1 MMKKLISIL
10 CTAVLVITPM
20 TGVMAKTNPNAT
32 VEVAANRIATDLL
45 QNYGV
50 TSLQYAIMDEGKII
64 LSDGAGLHDKASQIP
79 VDKESMFGI
88 GSVSKMYVTA
98 AAMMLVDSGK
108 VDLDQPLTTYIKD
121 FEMAD
126 SRYTQ
131 ITPRMLMN
139 HSSGLYGTHY
149 GNSMLFDDND
159 TMNHDEL
166 LLKLKTEQLKS
177 DPGAYS
183 VYCNDGFQLLEILV
197 ERVSGLSYSEYIAK
211 FISNPLQLESTKT
224 PLDSFDRDRLSET
237 YWPTI
242 ETKLPAEN
250 ANILGTGGIYSTAEE
265 LTRFA
270 EVLMGNRPDILSE
283 SAAESMQNHEY
294 RQGIWVSE
302 ERNTFNY
309 GLGWDAVDLA
319 PFSDYGITALTKGGD
334 TMMYHAS
341 LITIPEHDISM
352 AVLSSGGSSI
362 YNQMFASK
370 VLLEVL
376 EDQDIIDE
384 IQPDQTF
391 PPPVKVNMP
400 AELTAY
406 SGLYGTVGT
415 TLDINIQNGEIKLP
429 ALQGGLIPEQI
440 YVYTGEGQFTSPDGS
455 VKISFEKESNDK
467 VYVKVLANITLPGLG
482 QTVMNTYDYQ
492 KLEHQALDTAT
503 KEKWA
508 ARNGS
513 KYYALDEKITSI
525 FYLLPSMLI
534 KNLTVDAENGYANGT
549 RVVDPNYAENV
560 AQIPVMNGR
569 DAFDLQLYTKGD
581 AEILIQDGQEYIAE
595 DAIAPIFG
603 GKTGITTI
611 QANGQ
616 ARWYAI
622 DARSANK
629 SLTVDSPDRGGYAV
643 YNAKGEVV
651 HFSVAT
657 HQQTTQLPE
666 GGFIVFGGEA
676 GDVFNIHLK

>member
-1 MMKKLISIL
+1 MKKLISML

-20 TGVMAKTNPNAT
+20 THAMAESNKGSTI
-32 VEVAANRIATDLL
+32 EDQANKIATEMV

-50 TSLQYAIMDEGKII
+50 TGLQYAIRDEGKII
-64 LSDGAGLHDKASQIP
+64 LSDSVGFHDKASQKP
-79 VDKESMFGI
+79 VDKDTMFGI
-88 GSVSKMYVTA
+88 GSVSKMVVTA
-98 AAMMLVDSGK
+98 ATMMLVDSGK
-108 VDLDQPLTTYIKD
+108 IDLDQPLTSYIKD

-126 SRYTQ
+126 ARYTQ

-159 TMNHDEL
+159 TRNHDEL
-166 LLKLKTEQLKS
+166 FLKLKSEKLKS
-177 DPGAYS
+177 KPGAYS

-211 FISNPLQLESTKT
+211 FISNPLQLEATKT
-224 PLDSFDRDRLSET
+224 PLDSFDRNRLSET

-242 ETKLPAEN
+242 ETKLPIEN
-250 ANILGTGGIYSTAEE
+250 ANIIGTGGIYSTAEE
-265 LTRFA
+265 LSQFA
-270 EVLMGNRPDILSE
+270 EVLMGNRPDILSK
-283 SAAESMQNHEY
+283 SSAESMQNHEY
-294 RQGIWVSE
+294 RHGIWVPE

-309 GLGWDAVDLA
+309 GLGWDAVALA
-319 PFSDYGITALTKGGD
+319 PFSDYGVTALTKGGD
-334 TMMYHAS
+334 TMLYHAS

-376 EDQDIIDE
+376 EDQGIIEE
-384 IQPDQTF
+384 IKPDQTF
-391 PPPVKVNMP
+391 SAPVKVKMP

-415 TLDINIQNGEIKLP
+415 TLNIDIKNSEFKLP
-429 ALQGGLIPEQI
+429 ALQGGLIPEQK
-440 YVYTGEGQFTSPDGS
+440 YVYTGEGQFTSSDGS
-455 VKISFEKESNDK
+455 VKVRFEKERNDK
-467 VYVKVLANITLPGLG
+467 VYVNVQANITLPGLG

-492 KLEHQALDTAT
+492 KLEQNPLDVTT
-503 KEKWA
+503 KAKWE

-534 KNLTVDAENGYANGT
+534 KNLSVDTENGYTNGT
-549 RVVDPNYAENV
+549 KVIDPNNAKNV
-560 AQIPVMNGR
+560 VEIPVMNGR
-569 DAFDLQLYTKGD
+569 DAFDLQLHTKNG
-581 AEILIQDGQEYIAE
+581 AEVLIQDGQEYIAE
-595 DAIAPIFG
+595 DAITPIFG
-603 GKTGITTI
+603 GKTGVTTI
-611 QANGQ
+611 PSNGQ

-622 DARSANK
+622 DSRSANK
-629 SLTVDSPDRGGYAV
+629 SLTVDSPESGGYAV
-643 YNAKGEVV
+643 YNDKGEVV

-657 HQQTTQLPE
+657 HQQSTQLPK
-666 GGFIVFGGEA
+666 GGYIVFGGEA
-676 GDVFNIHLK
+676 GDSFKTHLK

>member
-1 MMKKLISIL
+1 MKKLISML
-10 CTAVLVITPM
+10 CTAVLVVTPM
-20 TGVMAKTNPNAT
+20 TSVLAEADKGSTIEAQ
-32 VEVAANRIATDLL
+32 ANRIATEMV

-50 TSLQYAIMDEGKII
+50 TSLQYAIMDEGKFI
-64 LSDGAGLHDKASQIP
+64 LSDSVGLHDKASQMS

-98 AAMMLVDSGK
+98 ATMMLVDSGK

-126 SRYTQ
+126 TRYTQ

-159 TMNHDEL
+159 TRNHDEL
-166 LLKLKTEQLKS
+166 LLKLKSEQLKS
-177 DPGAYS
+177 KPGAYS

-211 FISNPLQLESTKT
+211 FISDPLQLEATKT
-224 PLDSFDRDRLSET
+224 PLDSFDRKRLSEI

-242 ETKLPAEN
+242 ETKLPVEN
-250 ANILGTGGIYSTAEE
+250 ANIIGTGGIYSTAEE
-265 LTRFA
+265 LSQFA

-283 SAAESMQNHEY
+283 SSAESMQNHEY

-302 ERNTFNY
+302 ERNVFNY

-319 PFSDYGITALTKGGD
+319 PFSDYGITALAKGGD
-334 TMMYHAS
+334 TMLYHAS

-376 EDQDIIDE
+376 EDQGIIKE

-391 PPPVKVNMP
+391 STPVKVRMP
-400 AELTAY
+400 AELNSY

-415 TLDINIQNGEIKLP
+415 TLDIDIKNGDIKLP
-429 ALQGGLIPEQI
+429 ALQGGLIPEQN

-455 VKISFEKESNDK
+455 VKVSFEKERNEK
-467 VYVKVLANITLPGLG
+467 VYVKIQATITLPGLG
-482 QTVMNTYDYQ
+482 QTVMNTYDYE
-492 KLEHQALDTAT
+492 KLKPNELDTAT

-534 KNLTVDAENGYANGT
+534 KNLSVDAENGYANGT
-549 RVVDPNYAENV
+549 RVVDPDNAENIV
-560 AQIPVMNGR
+560 EIPVMNGR
-569 DAFDLQLYTKGD
+569 DAFDLQLYTKNG
-581 AEILIQDGQEYIAE
+581 AEVLIQSGQEYIAE
-595 DAIAPIFG
+595 DAITPIFG
-603 GKTGITTI
+603 GKTGVTTI
-611 QANGQ
+611 PSNGQ

-622 DARSANK
+622 DSRSANK
-629 SLTVDSPDRGGYAV
+629 LLTVDSPESGGYAV
-643 YNAKGEVV
+643 YNDKGEVV

-657 HQQTTQLPE
+657 NQQSTQLPE

-676 GDVFNIHLK
+676 GDIFKIHLK

>member
-1 MMKKLISIL
+1 MKKLFSVL
-10 CTAVLVITPM
+10 FTAVLVITPM
-20 TGVMAKTNPNAT
+20 TDVRAEANKSISIEKQAEEMAAKL
-32 VEVAANRIATDLL
+32 V

-50 TSLQYAIMDEGKII
+50 TSLQYAIRDQGEII
-64 LSDGAGLHDKASQIP
+64 LSGSTGFHDKASQTRIT
-79 VDKESMFGI
+79 KESMYGI
-88 GSVSKMYVTA
+88 GSVSKMVVTA
-98 AAMMLVDSGK
+98 ATMMLVDSGK
-108 VDLDQPLTTYIKD
+108 VNLDEPLTTYIKD

-126 SRYTQ
+126 ARYTQ

-139 HSSGLYGTHY
+139 HSSGLYGSHY

-159 TMNHDEL
+159 MRNHDEL
-166 LLKLKTEQLKS
+166 LLKLKTEKLKS
-177 DPGAYS
+177 KPGSYS

-197 ERVSGLSYSEYIAK
+197 ERVSGLSYSDYVAK

-224 PLDSFDRDRLSET
+224 PQDSFDRDQLSEA

-242 ETKLPAEN
+242 ETKMPVEN
-250 ANILGTGGIYSTAEE
+250 ANILGTGGIYSTSEE
-265 LTRFA
+265 LTEFA

-283 SAAESMQNHEY
+283 SSVKSMQNHEY
-294 RQGIWVSE
+294 RQGIWVSD

-319 PFSDYGITALTKGGD
+319 PFSDYGITALAKGGD

-362 YNQMFASK
+362 YNQMFASN

-376 EDQDIIDE
+376 EDQGVIDE
-384 IQPDQTF
+384 IKEDQTF
-391 PPPVKVNMP
+391 SPPVKVKMP
-400 AELTAY
+400 TELNAY

-415 TLDINIQNGEIKLP
+415 TLDIQVKNDEITLP
-429 ALQGGLIPEQI
+429 ALQGGIIPEQK
-440 YVYTGEGQFTSPDGS
+440 YVYTGEGQFTSTDGS
-455 VKISFEKESNDK
+455 VKASFVKEQNGK
-467 VYVKVLANITLPGLG
+467 VYVKVQAVISLPGLG

-492 KLEHQALDTAT
+492 KLDPNPLNTAT
-503 KEKWA
+503 GKKWA
-508 ARNGS
+508 DRNGT

-534 KNLTVDAENGYANGT
+534 KNLSVDTEIGYANGT
-549 RVVDPNYAENV
+549 QIVDSDHAVNV
-560 AQIPVMNGR
+560 AEIPVMNGR
-569 DAFDLQLYTKGD
+569 DAFDLQFYTKKN

-595 DAIAPIFG
+595 DAITPIFG
-603 GKTGITTI
+603 GKTGKATI
-611 QANGQ
+611 PASGQ

-622 DARSANK
+622 DSRSANK
-629 SLTVDSPDRGGYAV
+629 SLTVDSPEGGGYAV
-643 YNAKGEVV
+643 YNEKGEVV

-657 HQQTTQLPE
+657 DQQSIELPKA
-666 GGFIVFGGEA
+666 GFIVFGGEA
-676 GDVFNIHLK
+676 GDVFKIHLK

>member
-1 MMKKLISIL
+1 MMKKLISML
-10 CTAVLVITPM
+10 CTAVLVVTPM
-20 TGVMAKTNPNAT
+20 THVMAESNNSSTI
-32 VEVAANRIATDLL
+32 EVQANKIATELV

-64 LSDGAGLHDKASQIP
+64 LSDSVGLHDKASQKP
-79 VDKESMFGI
+79 VDKDTMFGI

-98 AAMMLVDSGK
+98 ATMMLVDSGK
-108 VDLDQPLTTYIKD
+108 VDLDEPLTSYIKD

-126 SRYTQ
+126 ARYTQ

-149 GNSMLFDDND
+149 GNSMLFDDSD
-159 TMNHDEL
+159 TRNHDEL
-166 LLKLKTEQLKS
+166 LLKLKSEQLKS
-177 DPGAYS
+177 KPGAYS

-211 FISNPLQLESTKT
+211 FISNPLQLEATKT
-224 PLDSFDRDRLSET
+224 PLDSFDRERLSET
-237 YWPTI
+237 YWPTL
-242 ETKLPAEN
+242 ETKLPVEN

-265 LTRFA
+265 LSRFA

-283 SAAESMQNHEY
+283 SSAKSMQNHEY

-302 ERNTFNY
+302 ERNIFNY
-309 GLGWDAVDLA
+309 GLGWDAVKLA
-319 PFSDYGITALTKGGD
+319 PFGDYGVTALAKGGD
-334 TMMYHAS
+334 TMLYHAA

-352 AVLSSGGSSI
+352 AVLSSGGSSV

-376 EDQDIIDE
+376 EEQGIIDE
-384 IQPDQTF
+384 IKADQTF
-391 PPPVKVNMP
+391 SPPVKVKMP
-400 AELTAY
+400 TELTAY

-415 TLDINIQNGEIKLP
+415 TLDIEIKNGEIALP
-429 ALQGGLIPEQI
+429 AMQGGLIPEQN
-440 YVYTGEGQFTSPDGS
+440 YVYTGEGQFTSTDGS
-455 VKISFEKESNDK
+455 VKVSFEKEKNDK

-492 KLEHQALDTAT
+492 KLEHNELNKAT
-503 KEKWA
+503 KEKWTD
-508 ARNGS
+508 RNGS

-534 KNLTVDAENGYANGT
+534 KNLSVDAENGYVNGT
-549 RVVDPNYAENV
+549 RVVDQDNAENV

-569 DAFDLQLYTKGD
+569 DAFDLQLYTKSG
-581 AEILIQDGQEYIAE
+581 AEVLIQDGQEYIAE
-595 DAIAPIFG
+595 DAITPIFG
-603 GKTGITTI
+603 GKAGITTI
-611 QANGQ
+611 PANGQ

-622 DARSANK
+622 DSRSSNK
-629 SLTVDSPDRGGYAV
+629 SLTVDSPESGGYAV
-643 YNAKGEVV
+643 YNDKGEVV

-657 HQQTTQLPE
+657 NQPSTLLPN

-676 GDVFNIHLK
+676 GDAFKIHLK

>member
-1 MMKKLISIL
+1 MKKLISML

-20 TGVMAKTNPNAT
+20 THAMAESNKGSTIEAQ
-32 VEVAANRIATDLL
+32 ANKIATEMV

-50 TSLQYAIMDEGKII
+50 TGLQYAIMDEGKII
-64 LSDGAGLHDKASQIP
+64 LSDSVGLHDKASRKP
-79 VDKESMFGI
+79 VDKDTMFGI
-88 GSVSKMYVTA
+88 GSVSKMVVTA
-98 AAMMLVDSGK
+98 ATMILVDSGK
-108 VDLDQPLTTYIKD
+108 VDLDQPLTSYIKD

-126 SRYTQ
+126 ARYTQ

-149 GNSMLFDDND
+149 GNSMLFNDND
-159 TMNHDEL
+159 TRNHDEL
-166 LLKLKTEQLKS
+166 LLKLKSEKLKS
-177 DPGAYS
+177 KPGAYS

-211 FISNPLQLESTKT
+211 FISDPLQLEATKT
-224 PLDSFDRDRLSET
+224 PLDSFDRERLSET

-242 ETKLPAEN
+242 ETKLPIEN
-250 ANILGTGGIYSTAEE
+250 ANIIGTGGIYSTAEE
-265 LTRFA
+265 LSQFA
-270 EVLMGNRPDILSE
+270 EVLMGNRPDILSK
-283 SAAESMQNHEY
+283 SSAESMQNHEY
-294 RQGIWVSE
+294 RHGIWVPE

-309 GLGWDAVDLA
+309 GLGWDAVALA

-334 TMMYHAS
+334 TMLYHAS

-352 AVLSSGGSSI
+352 AVLSSGGSSM

-376 EDQDIIDE
+376 EDQGIIEE
-384 IQPDQTF
+384 IKPDQTF
-391 PPPVKVNMP
+391 SAPVKVKMP
-400 AELTAY
+400 TELTAY

-415 TLDINIQNGEIKLP
+415 TLNIDIKNSEFKLP
-429 ALQGGLIPEQI
+429 ALQGGLIPEQS
-440 YVYTGEGQFTSPDGS
+440 YVYTGEGKFTSPDGS
-455 VKISFEKESNDK
+455 VEVRFEKERNDK
-467 VYVKVLANITLPGLG
+467 VYVKVQSNITLPGLG

-492 KLEHQALDTAT
+492 KLEQNPLDVTT
-503 KEKWA
+503 KAKWE

-534 KNLTVDAENGYANGT
+534 KNLSVDTENGYTNGT
-549 RVVDPNYAENV
+549 KVIDPNNAKNV
-560 AQIPVMNGR
+560 VEIPVMNGR
-569 DAFDLQLYTKGD
+569 DAFDLQLYTKNG
-581 AEILIQDGQEYIAE
+581 AEVLIQDGQEYIAE
-595 DAIAPIFG
+595 AAITPIFA
-603 GKTGITTI
+603 GKTGVTTI
-611 QANGQ
+611 PSNGQ

-622 DARSANK
+622 DSRSANK
-629 SLTVDSPDRGGYAV
+629 SLTVDSPESGGYAV
-643 YNAKGEVV
+643 YNDKGEVV

-657 HQQTTQLPE
+657 NQQSTQLPK

-676 GDVFNIHLK
+676 GDSFKTHLK

>member
-1 MMKKLISIL
+1 MKKLISML
-10 CTAVLVITPM
+10 CAAVLVVIPLTD
-20 TGVMAKTNPNAT
+20 VRA
-32 VEVAANRIATDLL
+32 EANRMGTIENQAERLAT
-45 QNYGV
+45 QMVKNYGV
-50 TSLQYAIMDEGKII
+50 TGLQYAIMDEGKII
-64 LSDGAGLHDKASQIP
+64 LSDGVGFHDKASQKP
-79 VDKESMFGI
+79 VDKDTMFGI
-88 GSVSKMYVTA
+88 GSVSKMVVTA
-98 AAMMLVDSGK
+98 ATMMLVDSGK
-108 VDLDQPLTTYIKD
+108 VDLDQPLTSYIKD

-126 SRYTQ
+126 DRYTQ

-149 GNSMLFDDND
+149 GNSMLFGDND
-159 TMNHDEL
+159 TRNHDEL
-166 LLKLKTEQLKS
+166 LLKLKSEKLKS
-177 DPGAYS
+177 KPGAYS

-211 FISNPLQLESTKT
+211 FISDPLQLEATKT
-224 PLDSFDRDRLSET
+224 PLDSFDRKQLSET
-237 YWPTI
+237 YWPTM
-242 ETKLPAEN
+242 ETKLPVEN

-265 LTRFA
+265 LSRFA
-270 EVLMGNRPDILSE
+270 EVLIGNRPDILSE
-283 SAAESMQNHEY
+283 SSALSMQNHEY

-309 GLGWDAVDLA
+309 GLGWDAVALA

-334 TMMYHAS
+334 TMLYHAS

-376 EDQDIIDE
+376 EDQGIIEE

-391 PPPVKVNMP
+391 STPVKVKMP
-400 AELTAY
+400 TELTAY

-415 TLDINIQNGEIKLP
+415 TLDIDIKNSEIKLP
-429 ALQGGLIPEQI
+429 ALQGGLIPEQT

-455 VKISFEKESNDK
+455 VKVSFEKERNDK

-482 QTVMNTYDYQ
+482 QTVMNTYDFQ
-492 KLEHQALDTAT
+492 KLEHNVLDTVT

-534 KNLTVDAENGYANGT
+534 KNLSVDAENGYANGT
-549 RVVDPNYAENV
+549 RVVDPDHAENV
-560 AQIPVMNGR
+560 AEIPVMNGR
-569 DAFDLQLYTKGD
+569 DAFDLQLYSKNG
-581 AEILIQDGQEYIAE
+581 AEFLIQDGQEYIAE
-595 DAIAPIFG
+595 DAITPIFA
-603 GKTGITTI
+603 GKTGVTTI
-611 QANGQ
+611 PSNGQ

-622 DARSANK
+622 DSRSANK
-629 SLTVDSPDRGGYAV
+629 SLTVDSPGNGGYAV
-643 YNAKGEVV
+643 YNEKGEVV

-657 HQQTTQLPE
+657 NQQSTQLPK

-676 GDVFNIHLK
+676 GDVFKIHLK

>member
-1 MMKKLISIL
+1 MKKLISML
-10 CTAVLVITPM
+10 CAAVLVVIPM
-20 TGVMAKTNPNAT
+20 TDVRA
-32 VEVAANRIATDLL
+32 EANRMGAIENQAERLAAQMV

-50 TSLQYAIMDEGKII
+50 TGLQYAIMDEGEII
-64 LSDGAGLHDKASQIP
+64 LSDGVGFHDKASQKP
-79 VDKESMFGI
+79 VDKDSMFGI
-88 GSVSKMYVTA
+88 GSVSKMVVTA
-98 AAMMLVDSGK
+98 ATMMLVDSGK
-108 VDLDQPLTTYIKD
+108 VDLDQPLTSYIKD

-126 SRYTQ
+126 DRYTQ

-159 TMNHDEL
+159 TRNHDEL
-166 LLKLKTEQLKS
+166 LLKLKSEKLKS
-177 DPGAYS
+177 KPGAYS

-211 FISNPLQLESTKT
+211 FISNPLHLEATKT
-224 PLDSFDRDRLSET
+224 PLDSFDREQLSET
-237 YWPTI
+237 YWPTM
-242 ETKLPAEN
+242 ETKLPVEN

-265 LTRFA
+265 LSRFA
-270 EVLMGNRPDILSE
+270 EVLIGNRPDILSE
-283 SAAESMQNHEY
+283 SSAKSMQNHEY

-309 GLGWDAVDLA
+309 GLGWDAVALA

-334 TMMYHAS
+334 TMLYHAS

-376 EDQDIIDE
+376 EDQGIIEE
-384 IQPDQTF
+384 IQPDQKFST
-391 PPPVKVNMP
+391 PDKVKMP
-400 AELTAY
+400 TELTAY

-415 TLDINIQNGEIKLP
+415 TLDIDIKNSEIKLP
-429 ALQGGLIPEQI
+429 ALQGGLIPEQT

-455 VKISFEKESNDK
+455 VKVSFEKERNDK

-482 QTVMNTYDYQ
+482 QTVMNTYDFQ
-492 KLEHQALDTAT
+492 KLEHNTLDTAT

-534 KNLTVDAENGYANGT
+534 KNLSVDAENGYANGT
-549 RVVDPNYAENV
+549 RVVDPDHAENV
-560 AQIPVMNGR
+560 AEIPVMNGR
-569 DAFDLQLYTKGD
+569 DAFDLQLYSKNG
-581 AEILIQDGQEYIAE
+581 AEFLIQDGQEYIAE
-595 DAIAPIFG
+595 DAISPIFA
-603 GKTGITTI
+603 GKTGVTTI
-611 QANGQ
+611 PSNGQ

-622 DARSANK
+622 DSRSANK
-629 SLTVDSPDRGGYAV
+629 SLTVDSPENGGYAV
-643 YNAKGEVV
+643 YNEKGEVV

-657 HQQTTQLPE
+657 NQQSTQLPK

-676 GDVFNIHLK
+676 GDVFKIHLK

>member
-1 MMKKLISIL
+1 MKKLISML
-10 CTAVLVITPM
+10 CAAVLVVIPM
-20 TGVMAKTNPNAT
+20 TDVRA
-32 VEVAANRIATDLL
+32 EANRMGAIENQAERLAAQIV

-50 TSLQYAIMDEGKII
+50 TGLQYAIMDEGEII
-64 LSDGAGLHDKASQIP
+64 LSDGVGFHDKASQKP
-79 VDKESMFGI
+79 VDKDSMFGI
-88 GSVSKMYVTA
+88 GSVSKMVVTA
-98 AAMMLVDSGK
+98 ATMMLVDSGK
-108 VDLDQPLTTYIKD
+108 VDLDQPLTSYIKD

-126 SRYTQ
+126 DRYTQ

-159 TMNHDEL
+159 TRNHDEL
-166 LLKLKTEQLKS
+166 LLKLKSEKLKS
-177 DPGAYS
+177 KPGAYS

-211 FISNPLQLESTKT
+211 FISNPLHLEATKT
-224 PLDSFDRDRLSET
+224 PLDSFDREQLSET
-237 YWPTI
+237 YWPTM
-242 ETKLPAEN
+242 ETKLPVEN

-265 LTRFA
+265 LSRFA
-270 EVLMGNRPDILSE
+270 EVLIGNRPDILSE
-283 SAAESMQNHEY
+283 SSAKSMQNHEY

-309 GLGWDAVDLA
+309 GLGWDAVALA

-334 TMMYHAS
+334 TMLYHAS

-376 EDQDIIDE
+376 EDQGIIEE
-384 IQPDQTF
+384 IQPDQKFST
-391 PPPVKVNMP
+391 PDKVKMP
-400 AELTAY
+400 TELTAY

-415 TLDINIQNGEIKLP
+415 TLDIDIKNSEIKLP
-429 ALQGGLIPEQI
+429 ALQGGLIPEQT

-455 VKISFEKESNDK
+455 VKVSFEKERNDK

-482 QTVMNTYDYQ
+482 QTVMNTYDFQ
-492 KLEHQALDTAT
+492 KLEHNTLDTAT

-534 KNLTVDAENGYANGT
+534 KNLSVDAENGYANGT
-549 RVVDPNYAENV
+549 RVVDPDHAVNV
-560 AQIPVMNGR
+560 AEIPVMNGR
-569 DAFDLQLYTKGD
+569 DAFDLQLYSKNG
-581 AEILIQDGQEYIAE
+581 AEFLIQDGQEYIAE
-595 DAIAPIFG
+595 DAITPIFA
-603 GKTGITTI
+603 GKTGVTTI
-611 QANGQ
+611 PSNGQ

-622 DARSANK
+622 GSSSANK
-629 SLTVDSPDRGGYAV
+629 SLTVDSPGNGGYAV
-643 YNAKGEVV
+643 YNEKGEVV

-657 HQQTTQLPE
+657 NQQSTQLPK

-676 GDVFNIHLK
+676 GDVFKIHLK